1 MKEEDLKNLPKEF
14 QDIWDA
20 AGKYSYKEA
29 ANNEATWDAFVAQT
43 EAAKPKIINLS
54 WIKYAA
60 AAVILIVAGV
70 FAFNKM
76 GPTASEACE
85 FATTYGQY
93 QTVELGDGTKVD
105 MAPNSKLTVSAS
117 YGEECRNVEL
127 IGQANFTV
135 KRNESCPFNVKTGD
149 VTTTVLGT
157 VFEVRYDNKR
167 PLQVAVHSGK
177 VKVANS
183 SSAVIITKD
192 QSAVVENGKVNMAST
207 FSFDNWNGVLT
218 ELVYKN
224 ASLKQIQADVLA
236 ASGKTLQIPA
246 DKMDETFTGKFDSG
260 TDVETICKVLT
271 EAFGFTVVAI

>member
-1 MKEEDLKNLPKEF
+1 MKEEDLKNLPEGF

-29 ANNEATWDAFVAQT
+29 ASNEAAWDAFVAQT
-43 EAAKPKIINLS
+43 EEAKPKIINLN

-70 FAFNKM
+70 FAINKM
-76 GPTASEACE
+76 GTTSTEACE

-93 QTVELGDGTKVD
+93 QTIELGDGTQVE
-105 MAPNSKLTVSAS
+105 MAPNTKLIVSAS
-117 YGEECRNVEL
+117 YGKESRNVEL
-127 IGQANFTV
+127 KGQANFTV
-135 KRNESCPFNVKTGD
+135 TRNESCPFNVKTGD

-167 PLQVAVHSGK
+167 PLQVVVHSGK
-177 VKVANS
+177 VKVANAS
-183 SSAVIITKD
+183 SQVIITKD

-207 FSFDNWNGVLT
+207 FSFDNWNGVRT
-218 ELVYKN
+218 ELVYTN

-236 ASGKTLQIPA
+236 ATGKTLQIPT
-246 DKMDETFTGKFDSG
+246 DKMEETFTGKFDSS

-271 EAFGFTVVAI
+271 EAFGFTVLAI